1 VFSLPIDRARPLIS
15 LDEHPR
21 GWVIYVS
28 RATAIEQVFPVL
40 VDAQDG
46 EEGKY
51 EDQENAYVEEVRQ
64 GSDQDIHVFLN
75 S

>member
-1 VFSLPIDRARPLIS
+1 LIC

-21 GWVIYVS
+21 SGVFYVS

-40 VDAQDG
+40 IYAQDG
-46 EEGKY
+46 EERKD

-64 GSDQDIHVFLN
+64 GSDQDIHIFLN